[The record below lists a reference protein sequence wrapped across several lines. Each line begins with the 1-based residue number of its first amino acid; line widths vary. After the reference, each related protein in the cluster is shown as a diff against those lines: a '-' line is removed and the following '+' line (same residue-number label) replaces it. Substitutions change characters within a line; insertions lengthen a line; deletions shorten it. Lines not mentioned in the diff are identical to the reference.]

1 MIIASRHPH
10 WTDTYP
16 KSQTQNKKAHI
27 GIAEKSGK
35 PVWASFH
42 NSKII
47 FNRFLSWAVR
57 QNDKPYHPHSLYLLT
72 YPHPKIDP
80 IYTRTALYV
89 GLLSLTYPSE
99 PFISKGL
106 RSGLRRKTKIAL
118 PKQNQLFQIPA
129 EDAILLVRLKIFLSI
144 NIYPTCC
151 KIHTRCFGFSHL
163 FLTIFSSRSG
173 ALL

>member
-89 GLLSLTYPSE
+89 GLLSLTLS
-99 PFISKGL
+99 L
-106 RSGLRRKTKIAL
+106 RALYFQGSAEWFAAQNENRSAKTESTVPNTRGRRNFVGAAENLLIHKY
-118 PKQNQLFQIPA
+118 IPNM
-129 EDAILLVRLKIFLSI
+129 L
-144 NIYPTCC
+144 
-151 KIHTRCFGFSHL
+151 
-163 FLTIFSSRSG
+163 
-173 ALL
+173 